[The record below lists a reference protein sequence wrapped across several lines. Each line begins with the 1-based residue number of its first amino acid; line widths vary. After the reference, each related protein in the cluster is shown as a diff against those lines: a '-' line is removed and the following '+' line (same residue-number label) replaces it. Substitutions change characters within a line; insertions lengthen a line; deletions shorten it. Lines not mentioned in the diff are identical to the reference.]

1 MTNRPRQV
9 FFGDISQARGFVS
22 LPVAGLDI
30 SGNPRV
36 FGGGVV
42 GGVVSAASPFL
53 FDNLCKVWVKIQGRD
68 ATPLKPTKQKGFI
81 MPLDLTTI
89 NQPVTEIRDGL
100 EYKHSD
106 PNDLSLFTDR
116 AVFERVPTLA
126 DIDGLPEAMNGY
138 DAIFNRATGQLVD
151 MRPIAK
157 SYQLVPHQDMLAAQS
172 RQLADSQ
179 LAGQR
184 VQVVDR
190 LFEAGKKAHRTIYF
204 QDMKADVKSRA
215 GSDSVVPRL
224 DVFNSIDMSW
234 AFQVFSGAYR
244 DLCRNTLVFGGQK
257 AYHQKKK
264 HTRNLDTASL
274 TGKAMLSLDMF
285 TNQRELMD
293 SWAATGLS
301 ERQFRDIL
309 EGSICQRPARPSDTE
324 EKETV
329 NKGLLDYL
337 LYQYREETEE
347 LGETLWAGYNALT
360 HWATHTLETPRA
372 KKTQKSHDV
381 TRQRNDRVR
390 DVLASDAWQ
399 VLEGVAA

>member
-1 MTNRPRQV
+1 
-9 FFGDISQARGFVS
+9 
-22 LPVAGLDI
+22 
-30 SGNPRV
+30 
-36 FGGGVV
+36 
-42 GGVVSAASPFL
+42 
-53 FDNLCKVWVKIQGRD
+53 
-68 ATPLKPTKQKGFI
+68 
-81 MPLDLTTI
+81 MPLDLTVTS
-89 NQPVTEIRDGL
+89 QPVTEIRDGL

-106 PNDLSLFTDR
+106 PNDLSLFTER

-264 HTRNLDTASL
+264 HTRNLDTTAL

-293 SWAATGLS
+293 SWAATGLT

-309 EGSICQRPARPSDTE
+309 EGTICQRPARPSDKE
-324 EKETV
+324 EADPV

-337 LYQYREETEE
+337 LYQYREEAGEM
-347 LGETLWAGYNALT
+347 GETLWAGYNALT

-390 DVLASDAWQ
+390 DVLASDGWQ
-399 VLEGVAA
+399 ELERVAA

>member
-1 MTNRPRQV
+1 
-9 FFGDISQARGFVS
+9 
-22 LPVAGLDI
+22 
-30 SGNPRV
+30 
-36 FGGGVV
+36 
-42 GGVVSAASPFL
+42 
-53 FDNLCKVWVKIQGRD
+53 
-68 ATPLKPTKQKGFI
+68 
-81 MPLDLTTI
+81 MPLDLTVTS
-89 NQPVTEIRDGL
+89 QPVTEIRDGL

-106 PNDLSLFTDR
+106 PNDLSLFTER

-244 DLCRNTLVFGGQK
+244 DLCQNTLVFGGQK

-264 HTRNLDTASL
+264 HTRNLDTTAL

-293 SWAATGLS
+293 SWAATGLT
-301 ERQFRDIL
+301 ERQFRNIL
-309 EGSICQRPARPSDTE
+309 EGTICQRPARPSDKDDAE
-324 EKETV
+324 PV

-372 KKTQKSHDV
+372 KKTQKTHDV

-390 DVLASDAWQ
+390 DVLASDGWQ
-399 VLEGVAA
+399 ELERVAA